1 LFLKSLIAFL
11 VFLNFFL
18 DAYAN
23 EKQSIITHLSE
34 IKNFSFNFK
43 QVTKEKVE
51 IGNCLIEFDKK
62 LKCSYDDKLQKEI
75 IINSKTLVILQKR
88 YNKTYYYPISKS
100 PFINILSKNKL
111 IKLVRDSDLVL
122 NENIELIYLDE
133 NQKQINVFF
142 DKKNYNLIGWLIK
155 DELGNEINFSLKIKK
170 INDDIDKNYF
180 KIPSL
185 N

>member
-1 LFLKSLIAFL
+1 MFLKSLIAFL

-88 YNKTYYYPISKS
+88 YNKYI
-100 PFINILSKNKL
+100 L
-111 IKLVRDSDLVL
+111 IK
-122 NENIELIYLDE
+122 
-133 NQKQINVFF
+133 
-142 DKKNYNLIGWLIK
+142 NLIAFIK
-155 DELGNEINFSLKIKK
+155 IFYWNKTKQK
-170 INDDIDKNYF
+170 WKQ
-180 KIPSL
+180 
-185 N
+185 